1 MRTTLFYLLFFTLFC
16 QQALTQSWTAQQ
28 LTQANTCQNV
38 AKLSTIE
45 KEAIM
50 YINLA
55 RLYPKDFLKIE
66 VQKVLPKYGDNS
78 DYEASLIE
86 ELSTRSPVGALVFDE
101 AMYELAK
108 CFAIESG
115 EKGIVGH
122 DRVQCKEGYAAE
134 CCTYG
139 YETGIKIC
147 LSWLIDEGIPSL
159 GHREAC
165 LNGNYTKIG
174 LSYYSKHPK
183 YGNCTVADF
192 NY

>member
-1 MRTTLFYLLFFTLFC
+1 MRTTLFYIAFFTLFC
-16 QQALTQSWTAQQ
+16 QQTLAQSWTAQQ
-28 LTQANTCQNV
+28 LAQANTCQNV
-38 AKLSTIE
+38 AQLSSIE

-66 VQKVLPKYGDNS
+66 VQKVLPKYGDKS
-78 DYEASLIE
+78 EYEESLIE

-115 EKGIVGH
+115 EKGIIGH
-122 DRVQCKEGYAAE
+122 DRIQCKDDFLGE

-139 YETGIKIC
+139 RDTGIDIC
-147 LSWLIDEGIPSL
+147 LSWLIDENVPSL
-159 GHREAC
+159 GHRKIC
-165 LNGNYTKIG
+165 LSDGYSKIG
-174 LSYYSKHPK
+174 LSYHPKHSK

-192 NY
+192 Y